1 MDFLSTCSERCFVQS
16 NLGNLLRVRAR
27 LVERLY
33 GIHKLHANYG
43 RVFSEWSAK
52 EKEMGDG
59 LQVFCVS
66 FCYVFL
72 HHLLFV
78 TYI

>member
-1 MDFLSTCSERCFVQS
+1 MQT

-59 LQVFCVS
+59 LQVFLCQILLYVS
-66 FCYVFL
+66 SPFTGL
-72 HHLLFV
+72 NM
-78 TYI
+78 TYSYGNSNGNV

>member
-1 MDFLSTCSERCFVQS
+1 VQS

-59 LQVFCVS
+59 LQVFISVS
-66 FCYVFL
+66 VLVISFPTIY
-72 HHLLFV
+72 LLF
-78 TYI
+78 